1 MPQHQGQCFCGEV
14 AFSVEGVP
22 AAQGFCHCTS
32 CRQWSAAPINAFT
45 LWPQTS
51 VKITKGADK
60 VGTYNKTPRSF
71 RKYCKSCGGHI
82 MTDHPQ
88 WKLIDVYSAMIPTF
102 RFEPKVHVNYQ
113 EHVLAIKDGLPKMK
127 DLPAEMGGSGQT
139 LPE

>member
-1 MPQHQGQCFCGEV
+1 MAQHQGQCFCGDV
-14 AFSVEGVP
+14 AFNVEGEP
-22 AAQGFCHCTS
+22 ASAGFCHCAS

-60 VGTYNKTPRSF
+60 VGVYNKTPRSF
-71 RKYCKSCGGHI
+71 RKYCKTCGGHL

-88 WKLIDVYSAMIPTF
+88 WNLVDVYAATIPAF
-102 RFEPKVHVNYQ
+102 AHKAGVHVHYQ
-113 EHVLAIKDGLPKMK
+113 ESVLPMHDGVPKMK

-139 LPE
+139 IAD